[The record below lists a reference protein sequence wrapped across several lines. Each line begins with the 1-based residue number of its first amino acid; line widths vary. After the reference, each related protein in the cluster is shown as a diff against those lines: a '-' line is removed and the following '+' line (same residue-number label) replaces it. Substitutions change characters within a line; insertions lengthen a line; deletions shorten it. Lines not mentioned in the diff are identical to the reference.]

1 MAITQTDR
9 LHLQKQTAGDP
20 DWHTALDA
28 GFDNADARLLQISSD
43 NGDAPN
49 PNTGGA
55 APVVG
60 HFVGQLYIDETV
72 DPPRVWIC
80 TTAADPASVWDLISA
95 GGIELSSVISGE
107 TIVQDCLDALQTRI
121 VAMEDALPVPPRGM
135 IDGLTLSR
143 EAIAAPGDAVGI
155 AVGEAADSSKT
166 RYLERSAFWEKG
178 LDDWA
183 SGDQAGGISGTLWTA
198 DGDQVVNHKWYHAFL
213 VWDSGNGHDVA
224 FDSAVDGANLVTD
237 GWTYLR
243 RIGAWKATAAGIVRR
258 FSQFGD
264 YVVWDDPTEDDL
276 FYAGQNIANNTPTNF
291 VAVTPLGV
299 SCLAQINWSVND
311 GNDKLRFYA
320 YSPNVS
326 DQTPNPTKGLA
337 QIYTHDSIGDKGAIT
352 AFYGTDLL
360 SQVRYQVNCAVSP
373 VDWVWAATLG
383 YIDTRGRDL

>member
-1 MAITQTDR
+1 MAVSYTAR
-9 LHLQKQTAGDP
+9 LRLAKYVAGDP
-20 DWHTALDA
+20 DWDVGLNA
-28 GFDNADARLLQISSD
+28 GMDNADARLLQISSD
-43 NGDAPN
+43 HGDGPD

-72 DPPRVWIC
+72 DPPRVWLC
-80 TTAADPASVWDLISA
+80 TTAADPASVWDLISSDS
-95 GGIELSSVISGE
+95 IELSSAVSTE
-107 TIVQDCLDALQTRI
+107 TILQDCLEALQTRI
-121 VAMEDALPVPPRGM
+121 VTMEDALAIPPRGM

-143 EAIAAPGDAVGI
+143 ETIGAPGDAIGI
-155 AVGEAADSSKT
+155 TVGEAADSSKT

-198 DGDQVVNHKWYHAFL
+198 DSDQVVNHKWYHVFL

-243 RIGAWKATAAGIVRR
+243 RIGAWKATAAGVVRR
-258 FSQFGD
+258 FLQFGD
-264 YVVWDDPTEDDL
+264 YFVWHDPTEDDL
-276 FYAGQNIANNTPTNF
+276 FYAGQNIANNTPTNI
-291 VAVTPLGV
+291 VAVAPLGV
-299 SCLAQINWSVND
+299 HCLAQINWSVND
-311 GNDKLRFYA
+311 VSDKLRFYA
-320 YSPNVS
+320 YSPDVQ

-337 QIYTHDSIGDKGAIT
+337 QIYTHDSIGDKGATT

-360 SQVRYQVNCAVSP
+360 SQVRYQVNCAASP
-373 VDWVWAATLG
+373 VDWVYAATLG
-383 YIDTRGRDL
+383 YMDPRGRNL